1 MKTIRIVLLAIV
13 FSFSIFSYGQN
24 NLFSIN
30 QFGSDLKIIGM
41 EIDSTFYSSGLV
53 YSITNGSISGLS
65 VTADFKLYSYE
76 GYIRILLSDL
86 EHEQDYLV
94 YEAYYPLNGL
104 NTPYHIEDYTYES
117 NMLYNLSNVVVRV
130 EIHNGECYLDRVNYS
145 ITPCELDKEQFDKD
159 KRKQKILQDSILL
172 ASLNQRI
179 KEERCLWYAGST
191 TVSELYY
198 DQRKYMLPKN
208 EEHEIPNLQGFEY
221 YKGGIFEVRT
231 DSIQSR
237 TTVTSNYVDEFD
249 WRNRHGRNWMTPPK
263 EQDCNHCWV
272 FCPVSVAES
281 SVNLYFN
288 QSIDYDLSEQHVA
301 SCSGG
306 NNGICFDGN
315 ISTSVAFIAN
325 QGVVVESCFPYM
337 GQDPPN
343 IPCGNVCS
351 NPLETVSFNNYS
363 LIQKSV
369 DNIKKA
375 VIENGPVCGGLF
387 SLHHFMSIIG
397 FKTLKEGD
405 NVYSGEQYPLTNMTI
420 QPNSPYIGQTCW
432 LFKNSMGTNWGDG
445 GYAYIFTQDINNLY
459 GLYKLVTPETQ
470 MLNDDDVICEDKD
483 GDGYYNWGIGP
494 KPATCPDCPDE
505 RDCDDSDPTLGPY
518 GLDYDCI
525 NYCDL
530 QGDTTTI
537 RITSVETWNN
547 GGFIR
552 GNIEIDSNA
561 ILTITSKIHMDINR
575 KIIVHP
581 GGKLIIDGGRLT
593 CSCNDNMWQGI
604 EVWGNSDMNQ
614 FTIGGVCAQGQLELL
629 NGATIENAVCAVELC
644 RPGVSGTSGGIVHA
658 DSAVF
663 INNAKAVHAQYYS
676 NWNPLLEHESNYNS
690 SFINCTFSI
699 NGNYLGTETFYEHV
713 ELDHVN
719 GITFKGCRFSC
730 SDNAQNISS
739 SCFGINAF
747 DAGFFVEAICN
758 TNMGFYNHVCP
769 DEYIIR
775 SSFMGFYDAVHSVS
789 DVSVPYTF
797 GVKDAIFSNNKRGVF
812 AHNTGYATILR
823 NRFTVYGEDN
833 CCFGV
838 YLNEVSGFC
847 VEENVFI
854 GRKKKSEDY
863 GVGVFNCE
871 GGNEVY
877 LNSFNSLSCGNYAK
891 GRNATSTGEF
901 SPGNVNAGLIYSC
914 NHNNGNN
921 IDFCVQKDGGNGGI
935 HPNQGSSTEAAGNT
949 FDGSLFHFYNDGE
962 YMVNY
967 WYYNGDPDEIPSNS
981 LLYGVSA
988 NATSNHNRC
997 ASHYGV
1003 VVKDEDE
1010 KNELRKIYQSSS
1022 DWHERYLAAGD
1033 IVRSDLHDTI
1043 SNPEE
1048 LRTWLSNLSDIS
1060 ADRVCIAS
1068 FMHEGDFVKA
1078 TQLAEKLPHQYDL
1091 EGDDLEAHA
1100 QYMLLINLY
1109 KTLFE
1114 THRTVCQL
1122 SDSERNLV
1130 ENLAENG
1137 LGFPQSM
1144 ALAIMDHISENPNRS
1159 YSCPTLPTI
1168 AKNNAIMENNKVP
1181 VSKGFNVVL
1190 MPNPTSSQV
1199 RVNYTLPEGCQ
1210 QALLELVTTLGIKV
1224 ESVVL
1229 EGEKGSKEVLL
1240 ENLSQGV
1247 YGYTVRCGDDVLSG
1261 KLIIMR

>member
-1 MKTIRIVLLAIV
+1 MKNNVFSIVLSMIMTFLNCHA
-13 FSFSIFSYGQN
+13 SGQN
-24 NLFSIN
+24 NDSFRMENMEDTTCLHRIVFDSIYYKSAIVYN
-30 QFGSDLKIIGM
+30 TQN
-41 EIDSTFYSSGLV
+41 TRVSGLAV
-53 YSITNGSISGLS
+53 DAAIELFDY
-65 VTADFKLYSYE
+65 DSYV
-76 GYIRILLSDL
+76 RFILVDDDSDT
-86 EHEQDYLV
+86 EYLV
-94 YEAYYPLNGL
+94 FDAYYPKNMIDTMFNIRQYAHETTSLFNITRSHFKIEVNNAVCAIENVYYSDKYNTKTPKQFYNEKLLNK
-104 NTPYHIEDYTYES
+104 TI
-117 NMLYNLSNVVVRV
+117 
-130 EIHNGECYLDRVNYS
+130 
-145 ITPCELDKEQFDKD
+145 
-159 KRKQKILQDSILL
+159 QDSIILECINHRLRQENKIWVAGNTSLL
-172 ASLNQRI
+172 QM
-179 KEERCLWYAGST
+179 T
-191 TVSELYY
+191 Y
-198 DQRKYMLPKN
+198 DQRKAILLKN
-208 EEHEIPNLQGFEY
+208 ENNEIPNLQGFEY
-221 YKGGIFEVRT
+221 YIGGVFDLQPYDLDNQGR
-231 DSIQSR
+231 SS
-237 TTVTSNYVDEFD
+237 YVDDFD
-249 WRNRHGRNWMTPPK
+249 WRDRHGQDWTTVVKNQSTCGSCWAFAPISAAENVINLYYNRH
-263 EQDCNHCWV
+263 
-272 FCPVSVAES
+272 
-281 SVNLYFN
+281 L
-288 QSIDYDLSEQHVA
+288 DYDLSEQQLL
-301 SCSGG
+301 SCCFPGDCNGG
-306 NNGICFDGN
+306 YISTAVNYLLNNGIVSEN
-315 ISTSVAFIAN
+315 
-325 QGVVVESCFPYM
+325 CFPYVNTKV
-337 GQDPPN
+337 PCNN
-343 IPCGNVCS
+343 ICS
-351 NPLETVSFNNYS
+351 SPSEHIAFSNAPSVS
-363 LIQKSV
+363 IGM
-369 DNIKKA
+369 DNIKQA
-375 VIENGPVCGGLF
+375 IINNGSICIRVSKLRHYMAVCGFKL
-387 SLHHFMSIIG
+387 LKIG
-397 FKTLKEGD
+397 DK
-405 NVYSGEQYPLTNMTI
+405 VYDGTDTI
-420 QPNSPYIGQTCW
+420 LSYSHITIGPNSPFIGQNCW
-432 LFKNSMGTNWGDG
+432 LFKNSWGLDWGDNG
-445 GYAYIFTQDINNLY
+445 FGYVITGSNNLSQA
-459 GLYKLVTPETQ
+459 YKLVNPISDTLSSQ
-470 MLNDDDVICEDKD
+470 DIICEDKD

-494 KPATCPDCPDE
+494 KPATCPNCPDE

-525 NYCDL
+525 NYCDVP
-530 QGDTTTI
+530 GDTTTI
-537 RITSVETWNN
+537 RITSVETWNT
-547 GGFIR
+547 GGFFR

-561 ILTITSKIHMDINR
+561 ILTITSKIYMDTNR

-604 EVWGNSDMNQ
+604 EVWGNSEMNQ
-614 FTIGGVCAQGQLELL
+614 FTIGGVCAQGQLELM

-789 DVSVPYTF
+789 DCSVTYTF

-921 IDFCVQKDGGNGGI
+921 IDFCVQKDGGDGGI

-1078 TQLAEKLPHQYDL
+1078 TQFAEKLPHQYDL

-1168 AKNNAIMENNKVP
+1168 AKNNAIVENNKVP

>member
-1 MKTIRIVLLAIV
+1 MNKTIFSVALAMIMAFLNCQASGQNNDSFRMESIGDTICLHRIVLD
-13 FSFSIFSYGQN
+13 SIYYKSAPVYN
-24 NLFSIN
+24 TLN
-30 QFGSDLKIIGM
+30 
-41 EIDSTFYSSGLV
+41 TRVSGLAV
-53 YSITNGSISGLS
+53 DAAIELFDY
-65 VTADFKLYSYE
+65 DSYV
-76 GYIRILLSDL
+76 RLILVD
-86 EHEQDYLV
+86 EDTDTEYLV
-94 YEAYYPLNGL
+94 FDAYYPKNMIDTVFNIRQFAHETTSLFNIKRSHLKIEVNNAVCAIENIYYSDKYNTKTPGHYYADKLLNK
-104 NTPYHIEDYTYES
+104 
-117 NMLYNLSNVVVRV
+117 
-130 EIHNGECYLDRVNYS
+130 S
-145 ITPCELDKEQFDKD
+145 I
-159 KRKQKILQDSILL
+159 QDSVILECINHRL
-172 ASLNQRI
+172 RQENKIWVAGNTSLLQM
-179 KEERCLWYAGST
+179 T
-191 TVSELYY
+191 Y
-198 DQRKYMLPKN
+198 DQRKAILSKN
-208 EEHEIPNLQGFEY
+208 ENNEIPNLQGFEY
-221 YKGGIFEVRT
+221 YIGGVFDLQPYDFDNRER
-231 DSIQSR
+231 SS
-237 TTVTSNYVDEFD
+237 YVDDFD
-249 WRNRHGRNWMTPPK
+249 WRDRHG
-263 EQDCNHCWV
+263 QDWTTVVKNQTTCGSCWA
-272 FCPVSVAES
+272 FAPISAAEN
-281 SVNLYFN
+281 VINLYFN
-288 QSIDYDLSEQHVA
+288 RHLDYDLSEQQIL
-301 SCSGG
+301 SCSNGG
-306 NNGICFDGN
+306 NCNSGHMPTAVNYLLNSGIVSEN
-315 ISTSVAFIAN
+315 
-325 QGVVVESCFPYM
+325 CFPYVNSKVPC
-337 GQDPPN
+337 DN
-343 IPCGNVCS
+343 ICS
-351 NPLETVSFNNYS
+351 NPNEHIAFGNAPSINTGM
-363 LIQKSV
+363 
-369 DNIKKA
+369 DNIKQTIINNGSICIK
-375 VIENGPVCGGLF
+375 IESISHYMAVCGFKLLKIGDIVYLGTGAT
-387 SLHHFMSIIG
+387 LPNTSI
-397 FKTLKEGD
+397 
-405 NVYSGEQYPLTNMTI
+405 TI
-420 QPNSPYIGQTCW
+420 EPTSPYIGQNCW
-432 LFKNSMGTNWGDG
+432 LFKNSWGTTWGNDG
-445 GYAYIFTQDINNLY
+445 FGYVITGSNNLFQA
-459 GLYKLVTPETQ
+459 YKLVNPISDTLSYQ
-470 MLNDDDVICEDKD
+470 DIICEDQD

-518 GLDYDCI
+518 GPDYDCI

-676 NWNPLLEHESNYNS
+676 NWNPLLEHESNYNT

-789 DVSVPYTF
+789 DASVTYTF

-1168 AKNNAIMENNKVP
+1168 AKNNAIVENNKVP

-1229 EGEKGSKEVLL
+1229 EGERGSKEVLL